1 MGLQLL
7 DLSVAVKKCKKR
19 KPCKQFDADFG
30 ENEMKTA
37 IINAKIVT
45 ANTIIENGVC
55 VFAEGRIEYVGTKKQ
70 NVERTIDAENQYLIP
85 GFIDLHCH
93 GGNGLEFMDASS
105 EEMENIAR
113 FHLLHG
119 TTTMLATTLAA
130 GDKET
135 EHALDTF
142 EEYQK
147 KHPSG
152 TLKGVHMEGPWLNSE
167 QCGAQN
173 VEYMKLP
180 NKNELK
186 RLKKTYPFIL
196 RVGAAPELTG
206 GLEFGKESANLGVV
220 ASVAHTD
227 ADFQGIAEAK
237 ENGYTLMTHLYSGMK
252 GVTRKNSF
260 RIAGAVEAGLYF
272 DDLFVE
278 IIADGRHLPLALLQ
292 LIYKC
297 KGADRICL
305 ITDAIRAGGMP
316 NGTQTV
322 IGSLKNGL
330 PVIVEDDVAKL
341 LDRQSFAGSTATMDR
356 VYRTMAQAIGKDMVA
371 LSKMASLT
379 PARVMG
385 WTDRGEIA
393 VGKRADL
400 LLVSEE
406 LNLEKIIYQGD
417 IS

>member
-1 MGLQLL
+1 
-7 DLSVAVKKCKKR
+7 
-19 KPCKQFDADFG
+19 
-30 ENEMKTA
+30 MKTVVV
-37 IINAKIVT
+37 NAKIVT
-45 ANTIIENGVC
+45 ANTIIEKGVC
-55 VFAEGRIEYVGTKKQ
+55 LFTDGIIEYVGTQ
-70 NVERTIDAENQYLIP
+70 MQDADCVMDAENQYLVP

-93 GGNGLEFMDASS
+93 GGNGLEFMDASA
-105 EEMENIAR
+105 EEMDKIAQ
-113 FHLLHG
+113 FHLSHG

-130 GDKET
+130 SDEET
-135 EHALDTF
+135 QSALCTF
-142 EEYQK
+142 TEYQK
-147 KHPSG
+147 KYPNG
-152 TLKGVHMEGPWLNSE
+152 ILKGVHMEGPWLNPE

-173 VEYMKLP
+173 VAHMKEP
-180 NKNELK
+180 NQDELRK
-186 RLKKTYPFIL
+186 LKEKYPFIL
-196 RVGAAPELTG
+196 RVGAAPELAG
-206 GLEFGKESANLGVV
+206 GLAFGRASKALGIV

-227 ADFQGIAEAK
+227 ADFQKIAQAK

-278 IIADGRHLPLALLQ
+278 IIADGRHLPIELLQ
-292 LIYKC
+292 FIYKC

-305 ITDAIRAGGMP
+305 ITDAIRAGGMS
-316 NGTQTV
+316 NGSQTV
-322 IGSLKNGL
+322 IGSLENGL

-341 LDRQSFAGSTATMDR
+341 LDRQSFAGSTATADR
-356 VYRTMAQAIGKDMVA
+356 LYRTMAQAIGKDMVA

-400 LLVSEE
+400 LLINEE
-406 LNLEKIIYQGD
+406 LKLKKIIYKGD
-417 IS
+417 IL

>member
-1 MGLQLL
+1 MER
-7 DLSVAVKKCKKR
+7 SN
-19 KPCKQFDADFG
+19 ADFG
-30 ENEMKTA
+30 EKKMRTA

-45 ANTIIENGVC
+45 ASKIIENGVC
-55 VFAEGRIEYVGTKKQ
+55 VYENGTIKYVGKKMQ
-70 NVERTIDAENQYLIP
+70 RSDQTIDAENQYLIP

-105 EEMENIAR
+105 EGMDAIAR
-113 FHLLHG
+113 FHLSHG

-130 GDKET
+130 NDEET
-135 EHALDTF
+135 ERALCTF
-142 EEYQK
+142 EKYKEKY
-147 KHPSG
+147 PSG
-152 TLKGVHMEGPWLNSE
+152 TLIGVHMEGPWLNPA

-173 VEYMKLP
+173 VEYMKDP
-180 NKNELK
+180 NKAELK
-186 RLKKTYPFIL
+186 RLKKKYPFIL
-196 RVGAAPELTG
+196 RVGAAPEKEG
-206 GLEFGKESANLGVV
+206 GLEFGKVSEQLGVV

-227 ADFQGIAEAK
+227 ADFQKIEEAK
-237 ENGYTLMTHLYSGMK
+237 ENGYTVMTHLYSGMK

-278 IIADGRHLPLALLQ
+278 IIADGRHLPLELLQ
-292 LIYKC
+292 FIYKC
-297 KGADRICL
+297 KGADKICL

-341 LDRQSFAGSTATMDR
+341 LDRQSFAGSTATADR
-356 VYRTMAQAIGKDMVA
+356 LYRTMAQAIGKDMVA

-385 WTDRGEIA
+385 WNDRGEIA
-393 VGKRADL
+393 ADKRADL

-406 LNLEKIIYQGD
+406 LKLEKIIYQGE
-417 IS
+417 IL

>member
-1 MGLQLL
+1 
-7 DLSVAVKKCKKR
+7 
-19 KPCKQFDADFG
+19 
-30 ENEMKTA
+30 MKTA
-37 IINAKIVT
+37 IINANIVT
-45 ANTIIENGVC
+45 AEKIIENGVC
-55 VFAEGRIEYVGTKKQ
+55 VFENGLIEYVGIETQ
-70 NVERTIDAENQYLIP
+70 TADRVIDAQNQYLLP

-93 GGNGLEFMDASS
+93 GGNGLEFMDATA
-105 EEMENIAR
+105 EEMDKIAR
-113 FHLLHG
+113 FHLSHG

-130 GDKET
+130 SDKET
-135 EHALDTF
+135 ENAFDTF
-142 EEYQK
+142 TEYK
-147 KHPSG
+147 GKYPSG
-152 TLKGVHMEGPWLNSE
+152 TLIGVHMEGPWLNPE

-173 VEYMKLP
+173 VEYMKAP
-180 NKNELK
+180 NKDELK
-186 RLKKTYPFIL
+186 GLKEKYPFIL
-196 RVGAAPELTG
+196 RVGAAPEVEG
-206 GLEFGKESANLGVV
+206 GLKFGKVSEQLDIV

-227 ADFQGIAEAK
+227 ADFQKIEEAK

-278 IIADGRHLPLALLQ
+278 IIADGRHLPMELLQ
-292 LIYKC
+292 FIYKC

-305 ITDAIRAGGMP
+305 ITDAIRAGGMC

-341 LDRQSFAGSTATMDR
+341 LDRQSFAGSTATADR
-356 VYRTMAQAIGKDMVA
+356 LYRTMAQAIGKDMVA

-385 WTDRGEIA
+385 WNDRGEIA

-406 LNLEKIIYQGD
+406 LKLEKIIYKGE
-417 IS
+417 IL

>member
-1 MGLQLL
+1 
-7 DLSVAVKKCKKR
+7 
-19 KPCKQFDADFG
+19 
-30 ENEMKTA
+30 MKTV

-45 ANTIIENGVC
+45 SEKVIANGVC
-55 VFAEGRIEYVGTKKQ
+55 AFEDGVITYVGREMQTADCT
-70 NVERTIDAENQYLIP
+70 VDAHDQYLIP

-93 GGNGLEFMDASS
+93 GGNGLEFMDASAD
-105 EEMENIAR
+105 EMDVIAR
-113 FHLLHG
+113 FHLSHG

-130 GDKET
+130 SDEET
-135 EHALDTF
+135 ERALDTF
-142 EEYQK
+142 ADYQK
-147 KHPSG
+147 RYEKG
-152 TLKGVHMEGPWLNSE
+152 TLIGVHMEGPWLNPV

-173 VEYMKLP
+173 TAYMKNP
-180 NKNELK
+180 SADELN
-186 RLKKTYPFIL
+186 RLKARYPFIL

-206 GLEFGKESANLGVV
+206 GLEFGKASETLGIV

-227 ADFQGIAEAK
+227 ADFQCIAKAK

-252 GVTRKNSF
+252 GLTRKNSF

-278 IIADGRHLPLALLQ
+278 IIADGRHLPIELLQ
-292 LIYKC
+292 FIYKC

-305 ITDAIRAGGMP
+305 ITDAIRAGGMQ
-316 NGTQTV
+316 NGSQTV

-341 LDRQSFAGSTATMDR
+341 LDRQSFAGSTATADR
-356 VYRTMAQAIGKDMVA
+356 LYKTMAGAIGKDMVA

-400 LLVSEE
+400 LVINEE
-406 LNLEKIIYQGD
+406 LIVEKIIFKGKN
-417 IS
+417 I